1 MKKNANYWL
10 IAVGKPTVDL
20 YRLRPL
26 RSEKPAG
33 DLLQDLKQRKAK
45 VTKMKLKDFHICP
58 AEGRLL
64 LKCCSQAKTH
74 IFLHNSDA
82 ATGTCKAS
90 F

>member
-1 MKKNANYWL
+1 MKKKANYWL

-26 RSEKPAG
+26 QSEKPAG
-33 DLLQDLKQRKAK
+33 DLLQDLKHRKAK
-45 VTKMKLKDFHICP
+45 VTKMKLKNLHIRP
-58 AEGRLL
+58 AQEMLL
-64 LKCCSQAKTH
+64 LKCCSSQAH
-74 IFLHNSDA
+74 IFLHSSDG

>member
-1 MKKNANYWL
+1 MKKKANRWL
-10 IAVGKPTVDL
+10 IIVPKPTVDL

-33 DLLQDLKQRKAK
+33 DSLQDLKQRKAK
-45 VTKMKLKDFHICP
+45 VTKMKLKDLHIRS
-58 AEGRLL
+58 AQEMLL
-64 LKCCSQAKTH
+64 LKCCSQAKVH

-82 ATGTCKAS
+82 ATGTCNAS